1 MANVYTKVEKGPD
14 GAVTEI
20 AQDARGVEVKFVAET
35 DGSFVEETK
44 SADGKTIVE
53 RKVDANGDAIVV
65 TKVTG
70 EDGSVATSTASGTS
84 EIVNGVRTDITEKA
98 DKSSKT
104 EVTYA
109 ENGDEVWTVFNN
121 TGTTQAPVY
130 TEVSQSTR
138 KMLDDGSMQHTN
150 KVGEQ
155 EVIVTYTTQED
166 ASLKAVFTTASG
178 TKLKEEITSYDVSGN
193 EIVTAQEFLGQN
205 HTRVTVKEG
214 DVQTVVET
222 LATGA
227 VTKVETTGTGS
238 NAKIVTTAVGADKA
252 VVVTE
257 QVGTGAVA
265 TVASGTLTVSESGSE
280 TLELT
285 NADGTKEKIM
295 RGSDGSETV
304 LKMDASGAV
313 TAEQENFEYNDGTI
327 WTEVEENGV
336 RIETYTYANGEIETI
351 TTNLTTNAMTVKQQ
365 NLNASG
371 VLQAEI
377 TVGNGTSTFDST
389 TGLLTQT
396 IDLGDNQTE
405 TRVWNEATGVEETT
419 FKTNGVVTK
428 VMKEETDENGND
440 IVKEELYSSG
450 SVTSSPKRLSEKMPR
465 FRRPL

>member
-1 MANVYTKVEKGPD
+1 MGMGFQERYDPMGNKVTFMDDGFGNITETMTDPGNPNIQIRTEFLANGEVKVTELITDPNTKVVQEVQMGSGKRTEAEHYDQVVTNRDGLEVTEREYDMANVYTKVEKGPD

-20 AQDARGVEVKFVAET
+20 AQDARGVEIKFVEAAN
-35 DGSFVEETK
+35 GSFVEETK

-53 RKVDANGDAIVV
+53 RTVDANGVATVV

-84 EIVNGVRTDITEKA
+84 KVVNGVRTDITEKA

-155 EVIVTYTTQED
+155 EVVVTYTTQED
-166 ASLKAVFTTASG
+166 ASLKAVFTTTSG
-178 TKLKEEITSYDVSGN
+178 TKLKEEITSYDGSGN

-238 NAKIVTTAVGADKA
+238 NAKIVTTAIGADKA

-257 QVGTGAVA
+257 QV
-265 TVASGTLTVSESGSE
+265 
-280 TLELT
+280 
-285 NADGTKEKIM
+285 
-295 RGSDGSETV
+295 
-304 LKMDASGAV
+304 
-313 TAEQENFEYNDGTI
+313 
-327 WTEVEENGV
+327 
-336 RIETYTYANGEIETI
+336 
-351 TTNLTTNAMTVKQQ
+351 
-365 NLNASG
+365 
-371 VLQAEI
+371 
-377 TVGNGTSTFDST
+377 
-389 TGLLTQT
+389 
-396 IDLGDNQTE
+396 
-405 TRVWNEATGVEETT
+405 
-419 FKTNGVVTK
+419 
-428 VMKEETDENGND
+428 
-440 IVKEELYSSG
+440 
-450 SVTSSPKRLSEKMPR
+450 
-465 FRRPL
+465 